1 MQKDLALARIHAA
14 VAGVIKDYAGA
25 FDDLSAAD
33 MVTYFEECAQGMK
46 TLAAF
51 RVKGAAL
58 ADAMEIECDVASR
71 RADAAFQ
78 AEHMNR

>member
-1 MQKDLALARIHAA
+1 MQKDLAMARIHAA

-25 FDDLSAAD
+25 FDDLRAAG
-33 MVTYFEECAQGMK
+33 MVAYFEECAEGMK

-58 ADAMEIECDVASR
+58 ADAVEIECDVANK
-71 RADAAFQ
+71 RADAAFH
-78 AEHMNR
+78 ADA